1 MTEEIAVFK
10 KRASAIM
17 DNFCKVWQ
25 HSFYNDKIYFDEY
38 KIECPGPKNVY
49 KWTVIAVNVSTL
61 KKMAI
66 EVTGHLGQADSL
78 QHIYTISVNVEGDRV
93 LDFKKKDF
101 NPVKLRDDFHTFY
114 TSIFNYPEV
123 DKQAYRLH
131 LIFDED
137 ASILSARTV
146 FNVSGDFAEHFVYHV
161 SDLAVLR
168 GYGIDKKELVNYSNF
183 KFLWEYTDI
192 RNVMSEYVF
201 FNALQLYINDVD
213 RYHSLLQMERI

>member
-1 MTEEIAVFK
+1 MMFEELTIFK
-10 KRASAIM
+10 KRAAAIM
-17 DNFCKVWQ
+17 DNFCKEWQ

-38 KIECPGPKNVY
+38 QIDFPGPNVY
-49 KWTVIAVNVSTL
+49 TWKVIAVNVSTL

-66 EVTGHLGQADSL
+66 VVTGHLGQIDSL
-78 QHIYTISVNVEGDRV
+78 QHVYTISVNVEGDRV

-101 NPVKLRDDFHTFY
+101 NPVKLRDDFHTFC

-137 ASILSARTV
+137 ANILSARTV
-146 FNVSGDFAEHFVYHV
+146 FKFSGDFTDHFVYHV

-168 GYGIDKKELVNYSNF
+168 GYGIDKKELVNYRNF

-201 FNALQLYINDVD
+201 FNALQLYIKDVD